1 MIEDTLLGLPRSA
14 GKTGPSAIL
23 LSDISVF
30 QLLLEVAVR
39 IDLMD
44 DRRQPFFEEKHL
56 SSERLSNYHMH
67 RLRSIGLWSY
77 LPRSKRARR

>member
-44 DRRQPFFEEKHL
+44 DRRQPFFEEKPP
-56 SSERLSNYHMH
+56 SERLSNYHMH
-67 RLRSIGLWSY
+67 RLRSIGL
-77 LPRSKRARR
+77 